1 MTKPQEIAEA
11 FSGHRFSE
19 AYEHLAPDVRWTLV
33 GAGLL
38 QGRQQVVDACEQTL
52 VGLDSTTNEFT
63 RFLTIAQ
70 DQAVAV
76 DSIGRYVA
84 ADGTTSVVSSC
95 DVYEFDAGL
104 VVAITSY
111 TVELT
116 A

>member
-1 MTKPQEIAEA
+1 MTTPQEIAEA

-38 QGRQQVVDACEQTL
+38 EGRQQVVDACEQTL
-52 VGLDSTTNEFT
+52 AGLESTTNEFT
-63 RFLTIAQ
+63 RFLTIAH

-95 DVYEFDAGL
+95 DVYEFDAGR

-111 TVELT
+111 TVEID